1 MRCLYCGKELALLK
15 RWSRRGQFC
24 SEAHRKTYQEEYN
37 RIGLS
42 RLLQAQS
49 KTVPVAAS
57 QETAPP
63 SNGSSALH
71 EALVAVEETPFEEA
85 PASEAIAQDPAHA
98 HEDGPEEAVW
108 EPEQVAGFIKGPPAA
123 PLSVEIPVYA
133 ESWNRAINSPL
144 PPELRSRG
152 QVEQALPQA
161 SKVELNCR
169 PGLSGGEHPATEVK
183 VTANQFVPGK
193 TLPPAAEVSLAN
205 RFASAGLVRQ
215 IVEPW
220 ASEWGAAANVDSAL
234 AWPFQTE
241 YWQSALLRLPLSQI
255 PFSEEAADVM
265 LALEEPIADSR
276 PPADEAI
283 LWPDLEQ
290 MQPESYEADQ
300 AESPSAVV
308 PSLAKLH
315 DGLNHVDEPAPV
327 PEMLASEVLAPEAP
341 GPDVPAPQAIQPD
354 AILPE
359 PAAPTEAHSNREQ
372 APRLSPRMVEIP
384 IKTFAPS
391 KPAPKEGADA
401 LIEMPVF
408 LPRLTGLPLRPKMGL
423 AMSSTAPATKK
434 TGRQGAPS
442 IQSTPEPKSVSDSKV
457 AAEPKSTSDTGASG
471 KLAQPGASRTS
482 TPPAAKIATPPA
494 RPVENTIAGKTEPA
508 APEKGRPEDKQSGRL
523 SGSSDPAEKRAVAPE
538 RKQPQP
544 APSEPEVRQIEA
556 PIFGG
561 TKTATESLL
570 SSFMMKVVIAALVV
584 AFCGTVYFVFGG
596 KSQPPATAAAL
607 DKAGPSIMVGS
618 GGWVEGWAGDPADT
632 HYGRQITIY
641 RPSLKLSDYRIEF
654 KGEIETK
661 SLGWVFRATD
671 PEDYYAMKLAI
682 VTPGLKPKV
691 ALLKYMV
698 AHGRETQVGRVPIDL
713 DVQLDTVYSVRV
725 DVKGPKFITY
735 VQGQLMDTWID
746 DHLTS
751 GGVGFLNEREE
762 RGRVKSVT
770 VSLLTGGK

>member
-1 MRCLYCGKELALLK
+1 M
-15 RWSRRGQFC
+15 
-24 SEAHRKTYQEEYN
+24 
-37 RIGLS
+37 
-42 RLLQAQS
+42 
-49 KTVPVAAS
+49 
-57 QETAPP
+57 
-63 SNGSSALH
+63 
-71 EALVAVEETPFEEA
+71 
-85 PASEAIAQDPAHA
+85 
-98 HEDGPEEAVW
+98 
-108 EPEQVAGFIKGPPAA
+108 
-123 PLSVEIPVYA
+123 
-133 ESWNRAINSPL
+133 
-144 PPELRSRG
+144 
-152 QVEQALPQA
+152 
-161 SKVELNCR
+161 
-169 PGLSGGEHPATEVK
+169 
-183 VTANQFVPGK
+183 TANQFVPGK
-193 TLPPAAEVSLAN
+193 TLHPAAEVSLAN
-205 RFASAGLVRQ
+205 RFASAGLMRQ
-215 IVEPW
+215 IVQPW

-234 AWPFQTE
+234 GWPFQTE
-241 YWQSALLRLPLSQI
+241 YRQSALLRLPLSQVA
-255 PFSEEAADVM
+255 FSEGAADVM

-290 MQPESYEADQ
+290 KQPESDEADQ
-300 AESPSAVV
+300 AESPSADV

-315 DGLNHVDEPAPV
+315 DALNQVDEPAP
-327 PEMLASEVLAPEAP
+327 APEAP
-341 GPDVPAPQAIQPD
+341 VLDAAAPPAIERDV
-354 AILPE
+354 ILPE
-359 PAAPTEAHSNREQ
+359 PAAPTEGHSDQEQ
-372 APRLSPRMVEIP
+372 GPRLAPRMVEIP

-423 AMSSTAPATKK
+423 ATSSTAPATKK
-434 TGRQGAPS
+434 AGRQAAPS
-442 IQSTPEPKSVSDSKV
+442 IQPTP
-457 AAEPKSTSDTGASG
+457 EPKSTSDIGATA
-471 KLAQPGASRTS
+471 KLAQPAASRTS
-482 TPPAAKIATPPA
+482 ATPAAKIATTPA
-494 RPVENTIAGKTEPA
+494 RPVENTTAGKIEPA
-508 APEKGRPEDKQSGRL
+508 APEKGRPGDKQSGRP
-523 SGSSDPAEKRAVAPE
+523 SGSSDSTEKQAVAPE

-544 APSEPEVRQIEA
+544 APSEAEVRQIEA
-556 PIFGG
+556 PSFGA

-570 SSFMMKVVIAALVV
+570 SSFMVKVAIAALIV
-584 AFCGTVYFVFGG
+584 AFCATVYFVFGG
-596 KSQPPATAAAL
+596 KSQPPATAPAA

-618 GGWVEGWAGDPADT
+618 GGWVEGWAGDPTDT

-682 VTPGLKPKV
+682 VTPGLKPKL

-698 AHGRETQVGRVPIDL
+698 AHGHETQVGRVPIDL